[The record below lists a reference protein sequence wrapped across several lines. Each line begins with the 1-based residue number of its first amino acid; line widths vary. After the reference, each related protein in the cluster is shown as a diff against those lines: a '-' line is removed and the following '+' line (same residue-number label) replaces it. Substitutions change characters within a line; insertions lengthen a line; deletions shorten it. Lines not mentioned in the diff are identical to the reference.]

1 MNIRKYD
8 IVSILRDLIAD
19 MVITVKVSS
28 STDNGDG
35 TFTLSSCN
43 TQYLNDCTTF
53 TVDGNV
59 YSVLTIENDSI
70 LTVQGSPVL
79 TTDFDLRAPL
89 FIPDTPKGA
98 NNETVL
104 RADDLDRN
112 PFIWLLEDFRTEF
125 VFDGGPNVSE
135 PRLRLFFLNASENPT
150 WLETQHRENCIEPMQ
165 NLCDR
170 FIKELEYKISG
181 KIERF
186 TIINRLRFGNSSNNR
201 SILDESLSGVELD
214 ITIPVK
220 KWAVECKDC

>member
-1 MNIRKYD
+1 MIRKYD
-8 IVSILRDLIAD
+8 IVKILRELISN
-19 MVITVKVSS
+19 MIITVKVNS
-28 STDNGDG
+28 STDNGNG
-35 TFTLSSCN
+35 TFTLTTCN
-43 TQYLNDCTTF
+43 TQYLNDCTYF
-53 TVDGNV
+53 EVGGNV
-59 YSVLTIENDSI
+59 YTVTQIENDKSVTI
-70 LTVQGSPVL
+70 QGAPVI
-79 TTDFDLRAPL
+79 TTDFNLRAPL

-104 RADDLDRN
+104 RADDLERN

-125 VFDGGPNVSE
+125 TKTGGPNVSE

-170 FIKELEYKISG
+170 FIKELELKISG
-181 KIERF
+181 KIDRY
-186 TIINRLRFGNSSNNR
+186 TVINRLRFGNSSNNK

-220 KWAVECKDC
+220 KWAVDCVSC